1 MEALL
6 FWAIAAAVLVAGVLV
21 VRLGNIFHAG
31 LCLIVTFGGVAAIYA
46 MLGAHFVA
54 AVQVLIYVG
63 AIAVILMFAVMLT
76 QHIAQ
81 REAQVPLSRHVA
93 AALSCGLFAFFGLV
107 VVNAQSWDVAASPNY
122 LEIRE
127 IGRQFLDKNHLLLPF
142 EMVAVLL
149 LVALVGAVMV
159 AWKEGGE

>member
-1 MEALL
+1 MGEL
-6 FWAIAAAVLVAGVLV
+6 AARPVFDFHTGFVQRATEVLAYGLE
-21 VRLGNIFHAG
+21 RLRQRDGQT
-31 LCLIVTFGGVAAIYA
+31 LE
-46 MLGAHFVA
+46 LGA
-54 AVQVLIYVG
+54 QC
-63 AIAVILMFAVMLT
+63 
-76 QHIAQ
+76 QHD
-81 REAQVPLSRHVA
+81 
-93 AALSCGLFAFFGLV
+93 FAFFGLV